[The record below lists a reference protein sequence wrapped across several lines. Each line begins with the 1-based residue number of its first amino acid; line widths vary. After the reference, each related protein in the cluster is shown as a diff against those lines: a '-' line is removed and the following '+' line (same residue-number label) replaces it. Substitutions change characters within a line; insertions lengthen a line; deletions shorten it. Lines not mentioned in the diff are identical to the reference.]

1 MSVRSKVCPLMVTEC
16 LRLFYSW
23 VIVFLDVKLL
33 VILFLRFA
41 PSERQIVIELSEL
54 MIKFGACKSL
64 YRADD

>member
-54 MIKFGACKSL
+54 MIEFGAC
-64 YRADD
+64 